1 MHSIGASMSVRVG
14 KARTTAE
21 MLYGTHVC
29 DAPMRHLLAWVAFEG
44 LFAIDHS
51 DSCDYHILPLVAN

>member
-1 MHSIGASMSVRVG
+1 
-14 KARTTAE
+14 